1 MNFSLPPNTPQGQR
15 EAITTDESLITVG
28 AGAGTGK
35 TWVLSKRYARLLIEK
50 KKLLPSNILT
60 LTFTEAAAAEMKSR
74 IVEEIERDL
83 ENFDDT
89 DRRREILDGLSDIW
103 ISTIHSFAGRLIRES
118 GLSLDIDPMASVIS
132 PQQEQEFWE
141 GITNA
146 AEFANLRELARTYGD
161 KILREVAA
169 ELDADEFMAAAVN
182 KWGGEAL
189 SDFAKE
195 VADLQASSGHSWEE
209 MLAWSED
216 NELIANTRP

>member
-15 EAITTDESLITVG
+15 EAITADESLITVG

-161 KILREVAA
+161 KILREVGQ
-169 ELDADEFMAAAVN
+169 L
-182 KWGGEAL
+182 
-189 SDFAKE
+189 
-195 VADLQASSGHSWEE
+195 
-209 MLAWSED
+209 
-216 NELIANTRP
+216 